1 MTALV
6 DTHCHVDLY
15 PDYASVI
22 EESETAGI
30 YTVAVTNTP
39 SVFPKM
45 RELIGRRKHLR
56 AALGLHPE
64 LAVARQGE
72 LDLFRRLLPQTKYI
86 GEIGLDYARGRA
98 ADHAVQRRVF
108 TEILAACAS
117 APERTI
123 LTVHSRR
130 AADDVVAAI
139 GAHFP
144 ARVIL
149 HWFTGSIATLERA
162 IANGYY
168 FSANVAM
175 GTSTSGR
182 RVVAPI
188 PSDRLLTESDGPFV
202 TSSAGVGTRPTDM
215 PVALKV
221 LSEVRGVSTEELRN
235 TIYRNFRT
243 LLNDDE

>member
-1 MTALV
+1 MTRLV

-22 EESETAGI
+22 DEAEAAGV

-45 RELIGRRKHLR
+45 RNLIGGRKYLR
-56 AALGLHPE
+56 AALGLHAE

-72 LDLFRRLLPQTKYI
+72 LDVFRRLLPQTKYV
-86 GEIGLDYARGRA
+86 GEVGLDYARGRA

-108 TEILAACAS
+108 TEILTACAS
-117 APERTI
+117 APERKI

-139 GAHFP
+139 GERFP

-149 HWFTGSIATLERA
+149 HWFTGSLTTLERA

-175 GTSTSGR
+175 SASTSGR
-182 RVVAPI
+182 RIVAAI
-188 PSDRLLTESDGPFV
+188 PKDRLLTESDGPFV
-202 TSSAGVGTRPTDM
+202 ASSTGVGMRPTDIA
-215 PVALKV
+215 VALKV
-221 LSEVRGVSTEELRN
+221 LGDTRGVSADELRRTVYKN
-235 TIYRNFRT
+235 LST
-243 LLNDDE
+243 LLRE